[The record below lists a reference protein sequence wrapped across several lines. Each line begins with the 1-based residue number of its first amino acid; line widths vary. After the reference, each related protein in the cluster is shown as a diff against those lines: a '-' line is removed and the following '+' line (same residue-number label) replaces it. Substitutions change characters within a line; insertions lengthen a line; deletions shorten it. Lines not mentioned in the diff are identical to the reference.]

1 VSRSSVAVRRALGR
15 GCLVL
20 AVLGACAAW
29 LGPGSARAAA
39 PPGAADPTP
48 PAQPAAPEPA
58 PLPSAAELE
67 ALQASP
73 VPSGAQLEALRAAIE
88 RGAFSDA
95 IDRLELWSDQ
105 GMLDATLSFDRGVAY
120 LGRAESPAKRATD
133 LGQAVAGF
141 EEALAL
147 DPADDEAR
155 LALGRIREVLS
166 ERRAKDNAG
175 VVARPRLLRAITGLV
190 GENVWAGLAVLGSLL
205 LALGLGGRLFMREL
219 ELRLGGSIAA
229 VSGLFFLALGGGLA
243 AAGHHLRQHFAPA
256 VVIVDEARLLDAE
269 GRPVGAGAR
278 GPSSLGAAADRV
290 PEGSLVHIAE
300 LRGGLVRIEWG
311 DGEAWLNAAQLRRVG
326 GRGGE

>member
-1 VSRSSVAVRRALGR
+1 MNPCRGVGARRALV
-15 GCLVL
+15 CASLVL
-20 AVLGACAAW
+20 AVVGAGVAGLA
-29 LGPGSARAAA
+29 PGSASAAEPPSA
-39 PPGAADPTP
+39 PQLTEPET
-48 PAQPAAPEPA
+48 APS
-58 PLPSAAELE
+58 PSAAELE
-67 ALQASP
+67 ALQAEL
-73 VPSGAQLEALRAAIE
+73 Q
-88 RGAFSDA
+88 RGAFSDV

-147 DPADDEAR
+147 DPADDEAQ

-166 ERRAKDNAG
+166 ERRGKDTAG
-175 VVARPRLLRAITGLV
+175 VVARPRLLRALTGLV
-190 GENVWAGLAVLGSLL
+190 GENVWAGLAVFGSLL
-205 LALGLGGRLFMREL
+205 VSLGLAARLFLRSL
-219 ELRLGGSIAA
+219 EVRLGGSIAA
-229 VSGLFFLALGGGLA
+229 VSGLFFLAVGGGLA
-243 AAGHHLRQHFAPA
+243 LAGHHLRQHFVPA

-269 GRPVGAGAR
+269 GRPVSAGAR

-300 LRGGLVRIEWG
+300 TRGGLVRIEWG

-326 GRGGE
+326 GRGGV

>member
-1 VSRSSVAVRRALGR
+1 VRRRQVSGGRHALAR
-15 GCLVL
+15 WCVVL
-20 AVLGACAAW
+20 AVFGAGAAG
-29 LGPGSARAAA
+29 LGPGSARAS
-39 PPGAADPTP
+39 
-48 PAQPAAPEPA
+48 EP
-58 PLPSAAELE
+58 PSAAELE
-67 ALQASP
+67 ELHAAP
-73 VPSGAQLEALRAAIE
+73 TPNGAQLEALRAAIE

-105 GMLDATLSFDRGVAY
+105 GMMDATLSFDRGVAY

-155 LALGRIREVLS
+155 LALARIREVLS
-166 ERRAKDNAG
+166 ERRAKDTAG

-190 GENVWAGLAVLGSLL
+190 GENVWAGLAVVGSLL
-205 LALGLGGRLFMREL
+205 LALGLAGRLFTRSL
-219 ELRLGGSIAA
+219 EVRLGGSIAA
-229 VSGLFFLALGGGLA
+229 ASGLFFLALGGGLA
-243 AAGHHLRQHFAPA
+243 AAGHHLRLHFAPA

-269 GRPVGAGAR
+269 GRPVSAGAR

-300 LRGGLVRIEWG
+300 TRGGLVRIEWG
-311 DGEAWLNAAQLRRVG
+311 DDEAWLNAAQLRRVG
-326 GRGGE
+326 GKGGV

>member
-1 VSRSSVAVRRALGR
+1 
-15 GCLVL
+15 VL
-20 AVLGACAAW
+20 AVVGAGVAGLA
-29 LGPGSARAAA
+29 PGSASAAEPPSA
-39 PPGAADPTP
+39 PQLTEPET
-48 PAQPAAPEPA
+48 APS
-58 PLPSAAELE
+58 PSAAELE
-67 ALQASP
+67 ALQAEL
-73 VPSGAQLEALRAAIE
+73 Q
-88 RGAFSDA
+88 RGAFSDV

-147 DPADDEAR
+147 DPADDEAQ

-166 ERRAKDNAG
+166 ERRGKDTAG
-175 VVARPRLLRAITGLV
+175 VVARPRLLRALTGLV
-190 GENVWAGLAVLGSLL
+190 GENVWAGLAVFGSLL
-205 LALGLGGRLFMREL
+205 VSLGLAARLFLRSL
-219 ELRLGGSIAA
+219 EVRLGGSIAA
-229 VSGLFFLALGGGLA
+229 VSGLFFLAVGGGLA
-243 AAGHHLRQHFAPA
+243 LAGHHLRQHFVPA

-269 GRPVGAGAR
+269 GRPVSAGAR

-300 LRGGLVRIEWG
+300 TRGGLVRIEWG

-326 GRGGE
+326 GRGGV

>member
-1 VSRSSVAVRRALGR
+1 V
-15 GCLVL
+15 
-20 AVLGACAAW
+20 
-29 LGPGSARAAA
+29 PN
-39 PPGAADPTP
+39 
-48 PAQPAAPEPA
+48 
-58 PLPSAAELE
+58 AAELE
-67 ALQASP
+67 ALRT
-73 VPSGAQLEALRAAIE
+73 ALE

-105 GMLDATLSFDRGVAY
+105 GMMDATLSFDRGVAY

-155 LALGRIREVLS
+155 LALARIREVLS
-166 ERRAKDNAG
+166 ERRAKDTAG

-190 GENVWAGLAVLGSLL
+190 GENVWAGLAVVGSLL
-205 LALGLGGRLFMREL
+205 LALGLAGRLFTRSL
-219 ELRLGGSIAA
+219 EVRLGGSIAA
-229 VSGLFFLALGGGLA
+229 ASGLFFLALGGGLA
-243 AAGHHLRQHFAPA
+243 AAGHHLRLHFAPA

-269 GRPVGAGAR
+269 GRPVSAGAR

-300 LRGGLVRIEWG
+300 TRGGLVRIEWG
-311 DGEAWLNAAQLRRVG
+311 DDEAWLNAAQLRRVG
-326 GRGGE
+326 GKGGV

>member
-1 VSRSSVAVRRALGR
+1 MA
-15 GCLVL
+15 L
-20 AVLGACAAW
+20 AVLAACAVW
-29 LGPGSARAAA
+29 LHPGRVRADE
-39 PPGAADPTP
+39 PPGAAEQAEPEATP
-48 PAQPAAPEPA
+48 LPSAAETEALQAAPV
-58 PLPSAAELE
+58 PSAAELE
-67 ALQASP
+67 AL
-73 VPSGAQLEALRAAIE
+73 RAAFE

-105 GMLDATLSFDRGVAY
+105 GMSDSTLSFDRGVAY

-155 LALGRIREVLS
+155 LALARIREVLS
-166 ERRAKDNAG
+166 ERRAKDTAG
-175 VVARPRLLRAITGLV
+175 VVARPRLLRALTGLV
-190 GENVWAGLAVLGSLL
+190 GENVWAGLAVFGSLL
-205 LALGLGGRLFMREL
+205 LALGLGGRLFMRSL

-229 VSGLFFLALGGGLA
+229 ASGLFFLALGGGLA
-243 AAGHHLRQHFAPA
+243 AAGHHLRQHFVPA

-269 GRPVGAGAR
+269 GRPVSAGAR

-300 LRGGLVRIEWG
+300 TRGGLVRIEWG
-311 DGEAWLNAAQLRRVG
+311 DGQAWLNAAQLRRVAS
-326 GRGGE
+326 RGGV